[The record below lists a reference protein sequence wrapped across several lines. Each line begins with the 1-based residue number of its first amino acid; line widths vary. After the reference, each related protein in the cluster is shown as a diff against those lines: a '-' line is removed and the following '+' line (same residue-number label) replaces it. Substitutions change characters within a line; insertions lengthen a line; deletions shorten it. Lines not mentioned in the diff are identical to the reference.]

1 MTRISHYIRTVL
13 SFVFFAVGGFVL
25 SWMIVPLVRISSLD
39 RDRATRR
46 CQRTLQ
52 GGFRL
57 FLWVLATLRLFKTE
71 WKLSESITVEE
82 PSVIVCNHPTLLDTV
97 AMTVRYNDVIC
108 LVKRSYY
115 RNPLFYGLLKMCGYV
130 PAPEAGSIEAH
141 QHTMDVALRGLRQ
154 GYSILAFPET
164 RRSSRTTHL
173 PFRRGPIE
181 IAARAEV
188 PIVPVRLS
196 CTPPTLAR
204 EIPLHTMPLECVLYQ
219 AEQLPKRAAPQGRT
233 NIRAATRAIQNLLQ
247 VAEIRAPGD
256 SSPCFVSPAEVK
268 ST

>member
-1 MTRISHYIRTVL
+1 MARISHYVRTVS
-13 SFVFFAVGGFVL
+13 SFVFFALGGALL
-25 SWMIVPLVRISSLD
+25 SWVVIPLVRISSLD
-39 RDRATRR
+39 SERATRR

-71 WKLSESITVEE
+71 WKLSESITLEE

-115 RNPLFYGLLKMCGYV
+115 RNPLFYGVVKMCGYV

-141 QHTMDVALRGLRQ
+141 QHTLEVAVGGLRK
-154 GYSILAFPET
+154 GYSILTFPET
-164 RRSSRTTHL
+164 RRSSRTSNL

-181 IAARAEV
+181 IAARGNV
-188 PIVPVRLS
+188 PIVPVRLT

-204 EIPLHTMPLECVLYQ
+204 EIPLRAMPLECVRYQ
-219 AEQLPKRAAPQGRT
+219 AEQLPKRRAPQGRT

-247 VAEIRAPGD
+247 LAKSRELGED
-256 SSPCFVSPAEVK
+256 SPCFVGPAEK
-268 ST
+268 